1 MTKWIEG
8 ARAVIEVTEHPRNYQ
23 RVVILTERHRD
34 STGEGW
40 VVRAADGGTFDGH
53 AAYVGTTISAGH
65 MLVSDVLAI
74 AQWKLRL
81 LESEQ

>member
-8 ARAVIEVTEHPRNYQ
+8 ARAVIEVTQHPRNYH
-23 RVVILTERHRD
+23 RVVVLERRHRD

-40 VVRAADGGTFDGH
+40 LVRSEDGGTFDGH
-53 AAYVGTTISAGH
+53 AVYVGTTLGTGQSK
-65 MLVSDVLAI
+65 VSDVLAI

-81 LESEQ
+81 LEN

>member
-1 MTKWIEG
+1 M
-8 ARAVIEVTEHPRNYQ
+8 IEVTEHPRNYQ
-23 RVVILTERHRD
+23 RVVVLERRHRD

-40 VVRAADGGTFDGH
+40 AVRAADGGTFDGH
-53 AAYVGTTISAGH
+53 AAYAGTTISAGR
-65 MLVSDVLAI
+65 MKVSDELAI